1 MKLTIEIDNK
11 NELEKLKALFK
22 LFKIDTVKV
31 ISNDNPAMPVIKGDK
46 KLDPKSLFNIWADKP
61 RSLETIR
68 KAAWQR
74 K

>member
-61 RSLETIR
+61 RTLETIR

-74 K
+74 Q

>member
-11 NELEKLKALFK
+11 KELEKLKALFK
-22 LFKIDTVKV
+22 LFKIDKVKV
-31 ISNDNPAMPVIKGDK
+31 ISNDNAAMPVVKGDK
-46 KLDPKSLFNIWADKP
+46 TLDPKSLFNIWADTP
-61 RSLETIR
+61 RDLETVR

>member
-31 ISNDNPAMPVIKGDK
+31 ISNDNTAVPVIKGDK
-46 KLDPKSLFNIWADKP
+46 KLDPKSLFSIWADRP

>member
-22 LFKIDTVKV
+22 LFKIDKVKV
-31 ISNDNPAMPVIKGDK
+31 ISNDNQAIPVIKGDK

-74 K
+74 

>member
-22 LFKIDTVKV
+22 LFKIDKVNV
-31 ISNDNPAMPVIKGDK
+31 ISNDNAAVPVVKGDK
-46 KLDPKSLFNIWADKP
+46 KLDPKSLFSIWADNP
-61 RSLETIR
+61 RDIETIR
-68 KAAWQR
+68 KSGWQR